1 MADDVTSIMEKMKL
15 TSEEEVV
22 IEIPEEGRKEG
33 MESCALSLIGKF
45 LTCRP
50 FNKKAA
56 ISTMKRAW
64 GLEEGVQMI
73 EVGTNLFQLKFRTE
87 FEMERVLKGGPW
99 SFDNQ
104 VLLLTRWKVQIWGT
118 PFDLVS
124 PKTAET
130 VGGRLG
136 SVVEVETKQ
145 KTDGQSYFM
154 RVKVAILIAKPIR
167 RGAFLAGFDG
177 DSHWVTFKYE
187 RLPLFC
193 HFCGLLGHDMKHC
206 APYFAAAKNDGEVM
220 YQYDDW
226 LKATR
231 GRARS
236 PPRRKYGREES
247 GVEVDRQAD
256 WFRQANHEEANGDG
270 GGDKLQNPRE
280 HDPLRDKG
288 NNDKHGTT
296 LEGANVATEIKES
309 MEATM
314 KVMGSS
320 IYVEQSS
327 KVDDVAESMQELPV
341 DPVGGSQSPKKKPTW
356 ARLRRM
362 EIGPVELFKEGAKSV
377 LGKRMSSS
385 EEPSQVEVEQS
396 VEVKRVKSGGD
407 SNSEETAGVSMHPCR
422 AQ

>member
-1 MADDVTSIMEKMKL
+1 
-15 TSEEEVV
+15 
-22 IEIPEEGRKEG
+22 
-33 MESCALSLIGKF
+33 
-45 LTCRP
+45 
-50 FNKKAA
+50 
-56 ISTMKRAW
+56 
-64 GLEEGVQMI
+64 
-73 EVGTNLFQLKFRTE
+73 
-87 FEMERVLKGGPW
+87 
-99 SFDNQ
+99 
-104 VLLLTRWKVQIWGT
+104 
-118 PFDLVS
+118 
-124 PKTAET
+124 
-130 VGGRLG
+130 
-136 SVVEVETKQ
+136 
-145 KTDGQSYFM
+145 
-154 RVKVAILIAKPIR
+154 
-167 RGAFLAGFDG
+167 
-177 DSHWVTFKYE
+177 
-187 RLPLFC
+187 
-193 HFCGLLGHDMKHC
+193 
-206 APYFAAAKNDGEVM
+206 M

-341 DPVGGSQSPKKKPTW
+341 DPTLPPKSPMLLLHYPNPKEKGCFTHKKICRSVAP
-356 ARLRRM
+356 RIYR
-362 EIGPVELFKEGAKSV
+362 GA
-377 LGKRMSSS
+377 
-385 EEPSQVEVEQS
+385 
-396 VEVKRVKSGGD
+396 
-407 SNSEETAGVSMHPCR
+407 TAGAVLDLSPQLLHLPLLHLVF
-422 AQ
+422 